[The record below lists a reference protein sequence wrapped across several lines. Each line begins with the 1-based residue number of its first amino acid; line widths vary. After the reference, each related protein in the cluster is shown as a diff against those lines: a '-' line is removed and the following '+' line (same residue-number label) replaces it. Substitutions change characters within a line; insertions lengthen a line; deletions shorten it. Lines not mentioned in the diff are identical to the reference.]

1 VTELELSDDEPE
13 AVEELEP
20 EEVVSDELALDVVGA
35 AAAVIELLVCLAD
48 VLVEPAVAAVAAVT
62 LLRVVVVAASAFVVV
77 VPSAL
82 AAFEE
87 ITSVITPVAMTAV
100 TTSERF
106 TRESRRS
113 AASRTV

>member
-20 EEVVSDELALDVVGA
+20 EEFVSDELALDVVGA
-35 AAAVIELLVCLAD
+35 AAAVIALLVFLAD
-48 VLVEPAVAAVAAVT
+48 VLVELMVALVTSAVG
-62 LLRVVVVAASAFVVV
+62 LLRLAVVV

-87 ITSVITPVAMTAV
+87 ITSVITPVAITAV
-100 TTSERF
+100 TMSERF